1 MAPKRERGRHG
12 VGSKLERGTRHVESE
27 PEGGTR
33 HVEFEPEGGTRHVE
47 SEPEGGTREVE
58 FEPEG
63 GTRDVESEQ
72 ERGTRDVES
81 KPLARER
88 RFDVLADLFDFD
100 YPITT
105 DVPFWVEMAKRANFP
120 VLELGCGTG
129 RILVPIAKT
138 GVLATGVDSS
148 ARMLELAAKKA
159 RAAGVEGRLS
169 FARADMASFSL
180 DIKGYTMCFAARN
193 SFMHLLVKEEQES
206 SLASIRDH
214 LVDGGIL
221 GIDVFNPKLEQVIG
235 VRGVVAHDY
244 TKYHPG
250 LKRIIT
256 KRTRRTVDPFEQ
268 RQHLTYEYDLVSD
281 DKTDRFSAD
290 VELRYYFRS
299 ELTLLLEK
307 NGFAIEEIFG
317 DYDFSPLR
325 SSSPAMIFIARKT

>member
-1 MAPKRERGRHG
+1 MTSRTEHGEQEAAPDE
-12 VGSKLERGTRHVESE
+12 LER
-27 PEGGTR
+27 
-33 HVEFEPEGGTRHVE
+33 
-47 SEPEGGTREVE
+47 
-58 FEPEG
+58 
-63 GTRDVESEQ
+63 DA
-72 ERGTRDVES
+72 
-81 KPLARER
+81 K
-88 RFDVLADLFDFD
+88 FDVLADLYDFD

-129 RILVPIAKT
+129 RLLIPIAKA

-148 ARMLELAAKKA
+148 TRMLELAAKKA
-159 RAAGVEGRLS
+159 RAAGVEGRVS
-169 FARADMASFSL
+169 FAQADMASFSL

-193 SFMHLLVKEEQES
+193 GFMHLLSQEEQES
-206 SLASIRDH
+206 ALASIREH
-214 LVDGGIL
+214 LVDGGKL

-244 TKYHPG
+244 TKYHPT

-290 VELRYYFRS
+290 VELRYFFRS
-299 ELTLLLEK
+299 EMSLLLEK
-307 NGFAIEEIFG
+307 NGFAIDDIFG

-325 SSSPAMIFIARKT
+325 SSSPAMIFVARRV